1 MSVLKPKFS
10 FKNFFRTAF
19 LAFFFILS
27 SFLTLPVA
35 AAPERT
41 PDPVESPQSTQTQ
54 TQTQTQQTQT
64 LTRTP
69 DNTDTN
75 TNTNTETTSD
85 DSEDICSSQTGAI
98 GWLVCPTTGFIAKA
112 IDGIYAVTESAL
124 VVAPLSSDSSSPIY
138 LVWSYFR
145 NVTNVVF
152 IIFILVIIISQLTGL
167 GISNY
172 GIKKTL
178 PKIVVTAILVN
189 LSWIICALAVDV
201 SNIIGASLRD
211 LFTSIEEQTISAST
225 ISDAANVSFGSL
237 IGVLTGAGALT
248 IGTILISANVGIFY
262 MLIPVLLG
270 ALIAVAS
277 GLLTIAMRQAL
288 VALLIMISPLA
299 FVCFLLPNTENWFKK
314 WKELLTQMLI
324 FYPMFSA
331 LFGASELAGWV
342 LIASAK
348 DAFTVI
354 LGIAVQVFPLIFSW
368 SLMKMSN
375 TVLGKVNAGL
385 RNLTAPA
392 QKSATAYAT
401 RKRDLANARYLGVD
415 AKKYNLPRRTAQW
428 LNKNKNRDLNDT
440 KTYEAAITNRGL
452 AASATYKNRRGKV
465 TGRGEALFSLVNQNL
480 SNQEIIERGKNDFN
494 KGISE
499 YAKGTHRFKRLER
512 TDIKTMNA
520 ADNLNIELARG
531 EMINLEN
538 ATSRHNR
545 FEAALS
551 AHSQLTLDKPGY
563 RYTPDQVD
571 IDRYNTISGIMEG
584 KGEFIHYAGAYAANA
599 HAVQDKIIDS
609 KFANYFDSIAPT
621 QEVVNRLT
629 DLTNYHKSN
638 DYIDSIVMGMKTLNM
653 RGDTDLVKA
662 TIDQILVDDQI
673 KLGTHASQT
682 LANFLMFDVKDNDPF
697 LRRYGKYINLETAA
711 VYNEGGK
718 RTNHNLS
725 FNEYIRGEYPEID
738 PETGKAKRDADGN
751 IIYSKVKPKRDLVK
765 LMEGTSFDGVER
777 TAYENMDKSM
787 RDAYIRE
794 DGTLD
799 EAAWSK
805 RRKDVQNS
813 ILPAIIS
820 AGLKYPSGSEQI
832 QSLASYMT
840 GYKVNR
846 DGKLV
851 PRWKDEGDTFYGV
864 DPKEF
869 FQTQT
874 DIFLGAQTPSQILG
888 IRTDLLNP
896 IIETLADERI
906 DELKASGEL
915 PENYE
920 TSEEYTSL
928 SDKEKADLRFQYAK
942 DRLFNLL
949 DSKGKLEQIYTSRR
963 SGAGLGSKDKV
974 RDLLDLDDD
983 YKISKYREKKSEE
996 RRKLREKIEAKLR
1009 AEGHDVDC
1017 DSVHPSLSYD
1027 NSSYFSGMLDELY
1040 NQNPDSEQFYAES
1053 YKLLRKF
1060 SLDFIAS
1067 KYQEFHKN
1075 NESADNYELLS
1086 YLFELLENP
1095 DNYI

>member
-10 FKNFFRTAF
+10 LKNALKNAF
-19 LAFFFILS
+19 LAFLFA
-27 SFLTLPVA
+27 FLALFSLPLTA
-35 AAPERT
+35 FAEPRT
-41 PDPVESPQSTQTQ
+41 PSPLDSD
-54 TQTQTQQTQT
+54 TQTQQTQQ
-64 LTRTP
+64 TRTP
-69 DNTDTN
+69 STPDNEKTDNDKTN
-75 TNTNTETTSD
+75 DNKTNNGE

-124 VVAPLSSDSSSPIY
+124 VVAPLSFDSSSPIF

-145 NVTNVVF
+145 DVTNVVF
-152 IIFILVIIISQLTGL
+152 VIFILVIIISQLTGL

-178 PKIVVTAILVN
+178 PKIIVTAILVN
-189 LSWIICALAVDV
+189 LSWIICAIAVDA
-201 SNIIGASLRD
+201 SNVIGASLRGV
-211 LFTSIEEQTISAST
+211 FTSIEEKTILSSS
-225 ISDAANVSFGSL
+225 ISEAANISFGSL
-237 IGVLTGAGALT
+237 VGVLTGAGALT
-248 IGTILISANVGIFY
+248 VGTILISANVGIFY
-262 MLIPVLLG
+262 MLIPLLLG

-299 FVCFLLPNTENWFKK
+299 FVCFLLPNTESWFKK

-324 FYPMFSA
+324 FYPMFSL

-354 LGIAVQVFPLIFSW
+354 LGIAVQIFPLIFSW
-368 SLMKMSN
+368 SMMKMSN
-375 TVLGKVNAGL
+375 TILGKVNAGL
-385 RNLTAPA
+385 RNLAAPT

-428 LNKNKNRDLNDT
+428 LNKRKQRDLVDT
-440 KTYEAAITNRGL
+440 KTYNAAAENRGL
-452 AASATYKNRRGKV
+452 AAAATYKNRRGKV

-538 ATSRHNR
+538 ATGRHNR

-551 AHSQLTLDKPGY
+551 AHSQLTLDKPGF

-571 IDRYNTISGIMEG
+571 IDRYNTISNIMEG

-738 PETGKAKRDADGN
+738 PETGKAKRDANGN

-840 GYKVNR
+840 GYKINR

-851 PRWKDEGDTFYGV
+851 PRWKDKGDIFYGV

-869 FQTQT
+869 FQDQT

-896 IIETLADERI
+896 IIETLADEYI
-906 DELKASGEL
+906 EKNGEDEL
-915 PENYE
+915 PENYA
-920 TSEEYTSL
+920 SL
-928 SDKEKADLRFQYAK
+928 SPEEKEKLEKDRRFEYAK
-942 DRLFNLL
+942 KQLFALL
-949 DSKGKLEQIYTSRR
+949 DKKGKLEQIYTSRR

-983 YKISKYREKKSEE
+983 FKIAQYRQQKSDE
-996 RRKLREKIEAKLR
+996 RRKLREKIKEKLKN
-1009 AEGHDVDC
+1009 EGHDVDD
-1017 DSVHPSLSYD
+1017 DSAHPSPSYD

-1040 NQNPDSEQFYAES
+1040 NENPDSEHFYAES

-1060 SLDFIAS
+1060 NLDFIAS